1 MQVNALLYLSFFFA
15 GSINQILTGIQNS
28 HALKGLGFLNTVK
41 LNKIMYDFPSNDM
54 AIADN

>member
-28 HALKGLGFLNTVK
+28 HALKGLGFPNTVK